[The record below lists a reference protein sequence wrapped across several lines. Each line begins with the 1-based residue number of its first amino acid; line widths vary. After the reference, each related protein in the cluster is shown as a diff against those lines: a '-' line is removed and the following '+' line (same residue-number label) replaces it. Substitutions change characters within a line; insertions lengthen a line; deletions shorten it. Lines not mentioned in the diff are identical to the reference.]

1 MLRNNN
7 KAVVARMAKNSLKSN
22 KRRSITMILAV
33 LLSSFMLFSVF
44 TVGVTYFKML
54 RIQNIRLNGAE
65 FDAIMYGIT
74 DEQMEMCKADPDIQ
88 KLGLCSVSGYVEE
101 TPYDS
106 TPNVSL
112 MYADKV
118 FWNEMMVPARESVIG
133 KYPEK
138 EDEVMVTEY
147 ALEKCGFEEMGI
159 GDSFTVVYGVKDEKF
174 EKTFCISGIWDGY
187 GDKSS
192 FYVSEEFYNKTEL
205 KPSDVS
211 SGRYHIEFK
220 KDLMSQE
227 EQNTFIE
234 KMNLGK
240 SQRLFFTVDL
250 GYSVQIFTGIAG
262 LVFVICLCAY
272 LLIYNIMYLSVV
284 GNIRYYGLLQTIGMT
299 GRQIYYF
306 MRWQMLLIG
315 GIGIAGGI
323 VLGSGVSFL
332 LIPSVVK
339 SLGIRTGQAGEIS
352 ISFHPAIF
360 LLTIFLTGF
369 TVFIASRKP
378 ATIAVVSSPLAALGY
393 RSAANVK
400 KSRKTRRG
408 YLIWR
413 MAKEQITKDKKKSTV
428 VMLSLAAGMAVFLC
442 VTTLIDSQDS
452 REFSYNY
459 RNLDM
464 VLTNDTMTKE
474 KKEERIQIFDQGM
487 IQKLDSVKGVTGVDS
502 VIYAEI
508 TVPWEPEFSDKWMR
522 EFYET
527 WMEIPYEDDIEE
539 YKQYPENFGSSLVGI
554 TDADFRE
561 LNETLEEPIDES
573 SFLSGKTCLLYQ
585 DHLSFDNSD
594 VVGEIVTCAQYED
607 QDNTRSYEIAGLVD
621 INDYTVLLGYPPTI
635 IVSDKVV
642 KGFVDDPIIAK
653 VGIRYEEEYNEE
665 VETALLSVMNDSS
678 YAKDYSYSSKIELM
692 KNVKKAQGNMMEV
705 GIGIVLILALI
716 GIMNYINTSVGSIQ
730 SRQVEISIM
739 ESVGM
744 TGKQVK
750 QMLVVEGMIYAGGA
764 WLITMTAGLGVT
776 YYLYQSLNYYGAVF
790 EIPIL
795 PVLAAVALTI
805 FVCISVPIIA
815 YRQLERRSAIVER
828 IKGAD

>member
-1 MLRNNN
+1 MDWLVIIVVLVTGTVAVSGWKMYRLKKEVHAFADRVE
-7 KAVVARMAKNSLKSN
+7 KALDNIISGQGLGESEEEEKDTLWGKCGEKFSRVNRIWQKKEETSLLKKSQMEKLVSDISHQTKTPIAN
-22 KRRSITMILAV
+22 IKLYV
-33 LLSSFMLFSVF
+33 ELLEDETLSD
-44 TVGVTYFKML
+44 K
-54 RIQNIRLNGAE
+54 GAE
-65 FDAIMYGIT
+65 FLENLKG
-74 DEQMEMCKADPDIQ
+74 QME
-88 KLGLCSVSGYVEE
+88 KL
-101 TPYDS
+101 
-106 TPNVSL
+106 
-112 MYADKV
+112 
-118 FWNEMMVPARESVIG
+118 
-133 KYPEK
+133 
-138 EDEVMVTEY
+138 
-147 ALEKCGFEEMGI
+147 
-159 GDSFTVVYGVKDEKF
+159 
-174 EKTFCISGIWDGY
+174 
-187 GDKSS
+187 
-192 FYVSEEFYNKTEL
+192 
-205 KPSDVS
+205 
-211 SGRYHIEFK
+211 
-220 KDLMSQE
+220 
-227 EQNTFIE
+227 
-234 KMNLGK
+234 
-240 SQRLFFTVDL
+240 
-250 GYSVQIFTGIAG
+250 
-262 LVFVICLCAY
+262 
-272 LLIYNIMYLSVV
+272 
-284 GNIRYYGLLQTIGMT
+284 
-299 GRQIYYF
+299 
-306 MRWQMLLIG
+306 
-315 GIGIAGGI
+315 
-323 VLGSGVSFL
+323 
-332 LIPSVVK
+332 
-339 SLGIRTGQAGEIS
+339 
-352 ISFHPAIF
+352 
-360 LLTIFLTGF
+360 
-369 TVFIASRKP
+369 
-378 ATIAVVSSPLAALGY
+378 
-393 RSAANVK
+393 
-400 KSRKTRRG
+400 
-408 YLIWR
+408 
-413 MAKEQITKDKKKSTV
+413 V

-474 KKEERIQIFDQGM
+474 KKEERIQIFDQSI

-508 TVPWEPEFSDKWMR
+508 TVPWEPEFADKWMR

-594 VVGEIVTCAQYED
+594 VVGQIVTCAQYED
-607 QDNTRSYEIAGLVD
+607 QDNTRSSEIAGLVD

-730 SRQVEISIM
+730 SRHVEISIM

-764 WLITMTAGLGVT
+764 WLITMTVGLGVT
-776 YYLYQSLNYYGAVF
+776 FYLYQSLNYYKAAF